1 MAKQIFDFVSASAE
15 FHTDFKYQ
23 VDSNFYLRAPSS
35 PIIVEI
41 TAENCQPM
49 ANLKTGVSRKQSMSN
64 FLKNEHFLLPDMHT
78 YVFQK
83 IWRALFSSNT
93 CSEIRSFALLPTKL
107 VKHFVKDFLRKHYTF
122 SFGPA
127 PLEFTFFFQI
137 SETNLVIWIDI

>member
-107 VKHFVKDFLRKHYTF
+107 VSSISWRISWENTILFHLVQPPWNL
-122 SFGPA
+122 
-127 PLEFTFFFQI
+127 LFFFKSLKPI
-137 SETNLVIWIDI
+137 